1 MLAFLLVVMAL
12 GSSNVIVG
20 RGKILEGSCS
30 RNPDYKQVQGKKQS
44 ENKKSGNAFN

>member
-20 RGKILEGSCS
+20 RGKNFGRKLF
-30 RNPDYKQVQGKKQS
+30 
-44 ENKKSGNAFN
+44 KKSRL

>member
-20 RGKILEGSCS
+20 RGILEGSCS